1 MAYCTECGKKNDDD
15 AKYCKK
21 CGTELIDI
29 KTTDS
34 IKSKKVD
41 ESVEEKIEKI
51 ASKFEETAER
61 IGKRIEHRFE
71 RPGKSFEQWSD
82 KTFGI
87 IGPLIGSFLV
97 IIILR
102 IAIWGMIAVGEDYAV
117 IGKIGSVLY
126 DYLLLIYISI
136 LISSYN
142 TYLLRKYKTNY
153 QWISPCI
160 STVTFI
166 IGLWVVAK
174 IFVVI
179 DTELD
184 ISILASL
191 AHVIE
196 TYLIVIFFVV
206 ILISYGLKLVT
217 TPLGKK

>member
-1 MAYCTECGKKNDDD
+1 M
-15 AKYCKK
+15 
-21 CGTELIDI
+21 
-29 KTTDS
+29 
-34 IKSKKVD
+34 
-41 ESVEEKIEKI
+41 
-51 ASKFEETAER
+51 
-61 IGKRIEHRFE
+61 
-71 RPGKSFEQWSD
+71 
-82 KTFGI
+82 
-87 IGPLIGSFLV
+87 
-97 IIILR
+97 
-102 IAIWGMIAVGEDYAV
+102 
-117 IGKIGSVLY
+117 
-126 DYLLLIYISI
+126 LLIFISI

-142 TYLLRKYKTNY
+142 TYLLKKYKANY

-217 TPLGKK
+217 TPLDKNKTFYVLIKMNCYYCFTYFFIRFIVGITIDYFNGSIFIINS